1 MIKVARIRD
10 NKILTTYDAWEANA
24 YRNAL
29 DDIRGNGYEYVQEEI
44 TMMGDMIIWV
54 KEA

>member
-1 MIKVARIRD
+1 MIKVVRTSD
-10 NKILTTYDAWEANA
+10 NKILTTYDAWAENA
-24 YRNAL
+24 YNHAL
-29 DDIRGNGYEYVQEEI
+29 DYIWCNGYEYIREQI